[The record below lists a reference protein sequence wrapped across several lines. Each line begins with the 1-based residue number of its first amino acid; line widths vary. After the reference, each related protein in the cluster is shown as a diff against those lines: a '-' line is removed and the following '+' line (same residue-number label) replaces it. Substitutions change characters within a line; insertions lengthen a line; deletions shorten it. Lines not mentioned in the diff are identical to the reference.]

1 MVNSLVIKDNYVGN
15 LRSLLEKY
23 GFLVLCLW
31 CYSLIL
37 PDLTSKTLLMDTN
50 LDLFN
55 QSISDSNSTKQI
67 FWIAFFLLYWCVF
80 ISDFI
85 QGKVDKSIGVALGFF
100 AVVILLCATSVMWS
114 QEVSFTVK
122 RLIFQLILCST
133 WIFSVYYANK
143 RGTFRSN
150 VRIIA
155 AIFFVVGLIS
165 ILLGTGYWSS
175 AFSGWAKNKNMM
187 GLYCFSLLCL
197 FYLSADKNDEHVK
210 FDQYAI
216 IGLFFMIVFSQS
228 KTCLAL
234 ALILAASHYFR
245 VYVNHYISAFYIVLI
260 STVFFFIPLVS
271 YWMGGDFNI
280 SYYMEDE
287 TLTGRGFIWNSL
299 YYDLFNFGKM
309 LSGYG
314 YGAYFSIG
322 YSPFILDDAYSF
334 SRFINSAHNSY
345 LGLLLQ
351 LGAVVSSFII
361 LLFCFVC
368 YVIRNKLIVTIIMLL
383 MTYGITESFLIRD
396 QHVAWI
402 TLIIVITYGI
412 IVRGSEGNESSNYS

>member
-80 ISDFI
+80 ISDFV

-122 RLIFQLILCST
+122 RLIFQFILCST
-133 WIFSVYYANK
+133 WIFSVYYSNK
-143 RGTFRSN
+143 RGSFRSN

-245 VYVNHYISAFYIVLI
+245 VYVNHYMSAFYIVLI